1 MDRRQER
8 FSLPFF
14 RNNLPTLSEQNETQD
29 QLLVPDAQ
37 GEDMYGSEY
46 WLGSQLGRS
55 AVTSSPRLRRRR
67 RSSAGSMF
75 STASQSV
82 RWSKR
87 KMRERH
93 DWLRKFS
100 PLSSTDLLSG
110 VKAPKSS
117 ISKKSNAFIVD
128 PASKDYYYWLMAI
141 SLVTVYFIWTVVL
154 RSAFDAVHEGALPSL
169 LWFTMDLVCV
179 GFYVG
184 DIYVRTHT
192 SYLHDGILEEDL
204 AALKRHYLASFGW
217 YVDVVAVVP
226 LDIMYFLLFWSPPPP
241 YLQWPK
247 LLKLYRLKEFSDRTE
262 SYSRFPHMFRVL
274 SLIHN
279 LLVIIHWNACVYF
292 LLSWYIGY
300 GKDEWV
306 YPSWND
312 TYQAQWGALT
322 RQYIYC
328 FYWSTLTLTTIG
340 ELPKPITD
348 AEYVFV
354 TLDYLIGILMF
365 ATLVGNMGGIIAN
378 MRKIRAKFQQRM
390 DSIKVYMHQMN
401 VPNHLQERVIKW
413 FDYLCTHGH
422 PIDDQTVLNY
432 LPDKLKAE
440 IGIHV
445 HFETLK
451 KVDFFEECEQGLLWE
466 LVLRLQMQVY
476 SPGEYVCRKG
486 DVGREMYIVSHGKL
500 EVLPE
505 ENGEVLTELK
515 PGDYFGEIGVLN
527 LGRSHHRRTAFVRSV
542 GYSDLLCLS
551 RMDLLEV
558 MQDYPQAMETLRAK
572 GQKKLEIAGTP
583 IIETPEMN
591 GVLSNSSDSDPYS
604 NSTSDEFEEDSD
616 SEKKSSDRDSTTT
629 IGSVAMMDQVIEI
642 HYKLNHVE
650 GMLKE
655 LLAVHKQKR
664 TSRGS
669 RMSQDDIHLTLNGY
683 KHISMDRKIS
693 AHM

>member
-1 MDRRQER
+1 MERRTR

-14 RNNLPTLSEQNETQD
+14 GKTLPTLTEQSEAADSTR
-29 QLLVPDAQ
+29 QLTKDAQ
-37 GEDMYGSEY
+37 QEETNHTDH
-46 WLGSQLGRS
+46 LFANQLGVS
-55 AVTSSPRLRRRR
+55 AHSMMPGSPRLARRRR
-67 RSSAGSMF
+67 KSSAASMF
-75 STASQSV
+75 STVSQSG
-82 RWSKR
+82 RWIKR
-87 KMRERH
+87 KQRERQ

-100 PLSSTDLLSG
+100 PLSSHDLLSG
-110 VKAPKSS
+110 VKTPKSGVLRRA
-117 ISKKSNAFIVD
+117 NAFIVD
-128 PASKDYYYWLMAI
+128 PASKNYYYWLIAI
-141 SLVTVYFIWTVVL
+141 SIVAVYFLWTIVL
-154 RSAFDAVHEGALPSL
+154 RCAFDVMQDSTLAVLMWFAL
-169 LWFTMDLVCV
+169 DLVCLA
-179 GFYVG
+179 FYVT
-184 DIYVRTHT
+184 DIYVHSHT

-204 AALKRHYLASFGW
+204 GALKRRYFASITS
-217 YVDVVAVVP
+217 YVDCIAVLP
-226 LDIMYFLLFWSPPPP
+226 LDLLYVILFWSPPPP
-241 YLQWPK
+241 YLHWPK

-262 SYSRFPHMFRVL
+262 SYSRFPHTFRVF

-300 GKDEWV
+300 GQDEWV
-306 YPSWND
+306 YPVWN
-312 TYQAQWGALT
+312 TTGYEEQWGTLT

-340 ELPKPITD
+340 ELPKPITN

-378 MRKIRAKFQQRM
+378 MRKLRAKFQQRM
-390 DSIKVYMHQMN
+390 DGIKVYMHQMN

-572 GQKKLEIAGTP
+572 GQKKLEVANAP
-583 IIETPEMN
+583 VLEKPEIVEILDDISDSEMS
-591 GVLSNSSDSDPYS
+591 LSNDSDL
-604 NSTSDEFEEDSD
+604 EDSD
-616 SEKKSSDRDSTTT
+616 MESNGTT
-629 IGSVAMMDQVIEI
+629 IGSTGMMDQVIEI
-642 HYKLNHVE
+642 HWKLNLVE
-650 GMLKE
+650 TMLKE
-655 LLAVHKQKR
+655 LLSENKQKR
-664 TSRGS
+664 RSSRV
-669 RMSQDDIHLTLNGY
+669 SQDDLHLTLNGFTRS
-683 KHISMDRKIS
+683 ISPAAPDRKIS

>member
-1 MDRRQER
+1 MDRRTR

-14 RNNLPTLSEQNETQD
+14 RTALPTLTEQTETVD
-29 QLLVPDAQ
+29 FTRQLAKDAQ
-37 GEDMYGSEY
+37 QEETAYGN
-46 WLGSQLGRS
+46 QLGVAGLSKMSGPPRS
-55 AVTSSPRLRRRR
+55 PRRRR
-67 RSSAGSMF
+67 KSSAASMF
-75 STASQSV
+75 STVSQTG
-82 RWSKR
+82 RWIK
-87 KMRERH
+87 KKQRERQ

-100 PLSSTDLLSG
+100 PLSSHDLLSG
-110 VKAPKSS
+110 VKAPKSGVLRRTND
-117 ISKKSNAFIVD
+117 NAFIVD
-128 PASKDYYYWLMAI
+128 PANKNYYYWLIVI
-141 SLVTVYFIWTVVL
+141 SMVAVYFLWTIVL
-154 RSAFDAVHEGALPSL
+154 RCAFDVMQESTLAALMWFAMDWICIAV
-169 LWFTMDLVCV
+169 
-179 GFYVG
+179 YVV
-184 DIYVRTHT
+184 DIYVNSHT

-204 AALKRHYLASFGW
+204 GALKRRYFASVTS
-217 YVDVVAVVP
+217 YIDYIAVLP
-226 LDIMYFLLFWSPPPP
+226 LDIFYIILFWSPPPP
-241 YLQWPK
+241 YLHWPK

-262 SYSRFPHMFRVL
+262 SYSRFPHTFRVF

-300 GKDEWV
+300 GGDEWV
-306 YPSWND
+306 YPVWN
-312 TYQAQWGALT
+312 TTSYEEQWGTLT

-340 ELPKPITD
+340 ELPKPITNV
-348 AEYVFV
+348 EYVFV

-365 ATLVGNMGGIIAN
+365 ATLVGNMGGIIGN
-378 MRKIRAKFQQRM
+378 MRKLRAKFQQRM
-390 DSIKVYMHQMN
+390 DGIKVYMHQMN

-505 ENGEVLTELK
+505 EDGELLAELK

-527 LGRSHHRRTAFVRSV
+527 LGHSHHRRTAFVRSV

-572 GQKKLEIAGTP
+572 GQKKLEVADTP
-583 IIETPEMN
+583 VLEKPEI
-591 GVLSNSSDSDPYS
+591 VEIFEDIDELSFSNDDSDSDL
-604 NSTSDEFEEDSD
+604 EDSD
-616 SEKKSSDRDSTTT
+616 MESNGTTVDSR
-629 IGSVAMMDQVIEI
+629 GMMDQVIEI
-642 HYKLNHVE
+642 HWKLNLVE
-650 GMLKE
+650 TMLKE
-655 LLAVHKQKR
+655 LLSDNKQRR
-664 TSRGS
+664 TSRLS
-669 RMSQDDIHLTLNGY
+669 RVSQDDLHITLNGLTP
-683 KHISMDRKIS
+683 SPVPPDRKVS
-693 AHM
+693 SHM